1 MNRKRKLAL
10 LWSLIGLATICFF
23 IGLAYPRAP
32 LNPKVL
38 NTQSLNAEQQSF
50 VVFMVPKINQ
60 ANQQVFALRQRIIAI
75 QTKSQT
81 KKLSPLDLRFLND
94 TASSYKVPNFN
105 SNDNVSMTE
114 LLKRVDIVPT
124 SLVLAQAANESGWGA
139 SRFAKRADNFFGQHC
154 YVKGCGIAPAS
165 GDTNFEVQKFH
176 NAQDAIN
183 YYLYNLNSN
192 SSYSGF
198 RNARAQL
205 RAFGKP
211 LTGPDLVPY
220 LVNYS
225 QLGEGYISMINSM
238 ILAHGFSQYDKKY

>member
-10 LWSLIGLATICFF
+10 LWGLIGVASACFF
-23 IGLAYPRAP
+23 IGLAYPHAP
-32 LNPKVL
+32 LNSKVL
-38 NTQSLNAEQQSF
+38 QSQSLNPQQQSF
-50 VVFMVPKINQ
+50 VVFMVPKIDS

-75 QTKSQT
+75 KQKN
-81 KKLSPLDLRFLND
+81 KLSNLDRRFLIA
-94 TASSYKVPNFN
+94 TATSYKVPHFKL
-105 SNDNVSMTE
+105 DDPASMTE

-154 YVKGCGIAPAS
+154 YTKGCGIVPAS
-165 GDTNFEVQKFH
+165 GDTTFEVQKFH

-192 SSYSGF
+192 SSYASF
-198 RNARAQL
+198 RDARAQL
-205 RAFGKP
+205 RAAGKS
-211 LTGPDLVPY
+211 LTGPNLVPY

-238 ILAHGFSQYDKKY
+238 ILAHGFSQYDEKY